1 MVSNWQNIVVQEGQS
16 LYDIALQH
24 YGNAEA
30 IIDLVRDNGLQGV
43 TQPLQA
49 GQVIKINTAS
59 DKYNKTVVNYY
70 KANNVVPATQRGVSF
85 EEVLSLTIIPSY
97 QPFNYD
103 DISHTYINN
112 TYANYLQIQ
121 FDQNNVHQIKFEFT
135 SNSTVDFM
143 ITVSLFPILNINFYG
158 KGYTT
163 IIDITQAQ
171 SNYIGLAMV
180 YCPTP
185 MTGMI
190 KITKLS

>member
-1 MVSNWQNIVVQEGQS
+1 MASNWQNIVVQEGQS

-30 IIDLVRDNGLQGV
+30 VIDLVRDNGLQGV
-43 TQPLQA
+43 TQQLHA
-49 GQVIKINTAS
+49 GQLLKINTDS
-59 DKYNKTVVNYY
+59 TRYNKAVVNYY
-70 KANNVVPATQRGVSF
+70 RANNCLPATQQGVSF
-85 EEVLSLTIIPSY
+85 EEVLSLTIMPSY

-103 DISHTYINN
+103 DNSHTYTNS
-112 TYANYLQIQ
+112 TSANYLQIH
-121 FDQNNVHQIKFEFT
+121 FDQTNVHRIRFEFT
-135 SNSTVDFM
+135 SNSSYDFL
-143 ITVSLFPILNINFYG
+143 IAVYFFPILNINFYG
-158 KGYTT
+158 RGYTT

>member
-1 MVSNWQNIVVQEGQS
+1 MANNWQNIVVQEGQS

-30 IIDLVRDNGLQGV
+30 VIDLVRDNGLQGV
-43 TQPLQA
+43 TQQLQA
-49 GQVIKINTAS
+49 GRVLQVNTAS
-59 DKYNKTVVNYY
+59 DKYNKAIVNYY
-70 KANNVVPATQRGVSF
+70 KANNVLPATQQGVSF

-97 QPFNYD
+97 QQFSYD
-103 DISHTYINN
+103 DITHTYINN
-112 TYANYLQIQ
+112 TDANYLQIQ
-121 FDQNNVHQIKFEFT
+121 FNQNNVHQIKFEFT
-135 SNSTVDFM
+135 SNSTVDFT
-143 ITVSLFPILNINFYG
+143 ITVNLFPILDINFYG
-158 KGYTT
+158 KSYTT